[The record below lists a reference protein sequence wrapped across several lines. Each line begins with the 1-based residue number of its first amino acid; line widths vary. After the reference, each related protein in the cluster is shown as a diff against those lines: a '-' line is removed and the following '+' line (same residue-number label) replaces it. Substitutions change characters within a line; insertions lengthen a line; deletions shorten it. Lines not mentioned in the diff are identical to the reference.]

1 MQRIEACADLHFLD
15 LVDGLS
21 VGEHDAALFKLRSS
35 VREIVLDDEILS
47 LLGVYERSHIGL
59 HGGDNGS
66 KLVDAVSV
74 DDLRNGLVGTRG
86 DLVDHG
92 PGEGDLVAFD
102 ISLKLRLCDAVR
114 NPALCE
120 SSDSGFKLVAVVGAV
135 VHADHGD
142 RLLVCL
148 KAGVEERR
156 YFAHVALG
164 LLGTLF
170 HIGDDSGD
178 HLALAVYE
186 AVALLCDGKACH
198 LQGILAEDLAKS
210 RVSGF
215 VIAVQLQGFHYAA
228 DYGLL
233 DRAGGLKCY
242 QNGEVIVGMIHL
254 LDDLVVIA
262 FRYGQ
267 SAVQN
272 AVIEEVLHYVCL
284 ECPENIAAAEVDPE
298 RILFGRFSYCFS
310 IILRKRV
317 TFFFPPLPVL

>member
-21 VGEHDAALFKLRSS
+21 VGEHDAALFKRRSS
-35 VREIVLDDEILS
+35 VREIVFDDEVLS

-66 KLVDAVSV
+66 KVVDAVSV
-74 DDLRNGLVGTRG
+74 DDLLDGLVGTRS

-102 ISLKLRLCDAVR
+102 ISLKLRLCDAVLY
-114 NPALCE
+114 PALCE

-142 RLLVCL
+142 RLLACL
-148 KAGVEERR
+148 KAGIQKGSN
-156 YFAHVALG
+156 FTHVALG
-164 LLGTLF
+164 LLRALF
-170 HIGDDSGD
+170 HIGDDSGN
-178 HLALAVYE
+178 HFALAVYE

-210 RVSGF
+210 RIRLL
-215 VIAVQLQGFHYAA
+215 VIAVQFQRLHNAA
-228 DYGLL
+228 YYGLL
-233 DRAGGLKCY
+233 DRAGGLESH
-242 QNGEVIVGMIHL
+242 QDGEVIVGMIHL
-254 LDDLVVIA
+254 LDDLIVEA

-272 AVIEEVLHYVCL
+272 ALIEKVLYYVCL

>member
-1 MQRIEACADLHFLD
+1 M
-15 LVDGLS
+15 
-21 VGEHDAALFKLRSS
+21 
-35 VREIVLDDEILS
+35 
-47 LLGVYERSHIGL
+47 
-59 HGGDNGS
+59 
-66 KLVDAVSV
+66 
-74 DDLRNGLVGTRG
+74 
-86 DLVDHG
+86 
-92 PGEGDLVAFD
+92 
-102 ISLKLRLCDAVR
+102 
-114 NPALCE
+114 
-120 SSDSGFKLVAVVGAV
+120 GAV

-272 AVIEEVLHYVCL
+272 AVIEKVLHYVCL